1 MRTFAYS
8 ISLLVLITTGLSR
21 AYAQDTIPIPLKIKI
36 GMELSGPVIYYTNR
50 NIMNAEGYISVDL
63 NEKRSLVFDAGYLN
77 FKYVQD
83 STQHNYSFRSKGS
96 YIRVGMDFNL
106 LKPDKS
112 QGKYFAGIG
121 LRYGLSRFSSETP
134 YFDQTDYWG
143 KTSSS
148 IARSSYWAH
157 FLEISPGVR
166 AEIFN
171 HFTVGWSI
179 SLRMLIHSTTGGNL
193 KSINIPGFGDGTK
206 TFNTGLSYFV
216 VWNIPFKTINAILKK
231 EVKEEPED
239 NSETNPNNTSTS
251 GNQQQGNTIRQ

>member
-1 MRTFAYS
+1 M
-8 ISLLVLITTGLSR
+8 ILITTSLSR
-21 AYAQDTIPIPLKIKI
+21 AGAQDTIPIPLKIKF
-36 GMELSGPVIYYTNR
+36 GLELSGPVIYYSNKKTL
-50 NIMNAEGYISVDL
+50 NAEGYISLDL

-77 FKYVQD
+77 FKYTQD
-83 STQHNYSFRSKGS
+83 STQHSYTYQSKGS
-96 YIRVGMDFNL
+96 YIRIGMDFNL

-112 QGKYFAGIG
+112 QGKYYAGIG
-121 LRYGLSRFSSETP
+121 LRYGLSRFSSSTP

-148 IARSSYWAH
+148 IARSSNWAH
-157 FLEISPGVR
+157 FVEMSPGVR

-171 HFTVGWSI
+171 HFTVGWSL
-179 SLRMLIHSTTGGNL
+179 SVRMLLHSTTGNNM

-206 TFNTGLSYFV
+206 RFSTGLSYFV

-239 NSETNPNNTSTS
+239 NNDTDPNNTNTS
-251 GNQQQGNTIRQ
+251 GSQQQGNSIRQ